1 MATFDLLPAIDL
13 RGGRVVRLQQGDFAR
28 ETTYSDDPLAVAS
41 AFVEGGA
48 RWLHVVDLDGARGGA
63 PVHGDVILRIIA
75 TAGER
80 ASIEVAGG
88 LRTADAVADVL
99 SAGAARAVIGTAA
112 LQDRTFVADLVARHS
127 PERIA
132 VSLDVRAGIDA
143 RAGVAVGEGWADGA
157 AGIPVRTAID
167 GLADAGVRWFEVT
180 AIDRDGTLR
189 GPDLEL
195 LEILAADRRVNV
207 IASGG
212 IASVADLRAVREIG
226 CAGAIVGRALYDGS
240 LNLGEVLAVS
250 SGGPFPER

>member
-28 ETTYSDDPLAVAS
+28 ETTYSDDPVAVAS
-41 AFVEGGA
+41 AFVDGGA

-63 PVHGDVILRIIA
+63 PVHGDVILRIIS
-75 TAGER
+75 TVGER
-80 ASIEVAGG
+80 ASVEVAGG

-99 SAGAARAVIGTAA
+99 EARAARAVIGTAA
-112 LQDRTFVADLVARHS
+112 LQDRPFVADLVARHG

-132 VSLDVRAGIDA
+132 VSIDV
-143 RAGVAVGEGWADGA
+143 RAGVAVGEGWVDRA
-157 AGIPVRTAID
+157 AGIPVRSAID

-212 IASVADLRAVREIG
+212 IASLEDLRAVREIG

-240 LNLGEVLAVS
+240 LNLSDVLAVS